1 LSTVAILPGRIV
13 IAQYYNDHDLPHFHV
28 KRPGMDV
35 ERWIADGPVWA
46 PLEDWQLFAKVRIVD
61 YGRAIEWPEPNQG
74 PDWPQVDIDAD
85 AFWHMA
91 QAQNAAVA
99 AE

>member
-1 LSTVAILPGRIV
+1 MTVHHVAKVEPKPGYQVLVQWVNEGQSPIDFSSE
-13 IAQYYNDHDLPHFHV
+13 IAN
-28 KRPGMDV
+28 
-35 ERWIADGPVWA
+35 GPVWA
-46 PLEDWQLFAKVRIVD
+46 PLKDWQLFAKVRVVD
-61 YGRAIEWPEPNQG
+61 YGRVIEWPEPNQG

-85 AFWHMA
+85 GLWHMA